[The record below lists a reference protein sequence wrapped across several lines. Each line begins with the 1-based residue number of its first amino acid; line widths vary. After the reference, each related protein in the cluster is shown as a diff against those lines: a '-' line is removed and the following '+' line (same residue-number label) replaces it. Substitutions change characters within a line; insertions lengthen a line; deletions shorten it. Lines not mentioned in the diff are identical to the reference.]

1 MTTICVCAPS
11 VRLYSCMDY
20 NFVKQLFEYYYGE
33 GCVEFIDFCP
43 KMRHGTMMHTLFVH
57 MDCKYTPAAM
67 SMREHL
73 NKGNYI
79 LLNGVFDDVENGVK
93 VVKKH
98 VWKCVKSRINAKKQL
113 AYAKARAWS
122 KQLCEEQRIREEN
135 RSIEEILLLLPAPR
149 NLEKLEELLS
159 GTAKYADLCKSALTE
174 AIALAKAKAAPSDN
188 PWEYDLANSTKR
200 VVLENRMEWFMLNHK
215 SLQKTLDTAAEQVKY
230 IKYLQETI
238 TSQAKE

>member
-1 MTTICVCAPS
+1 MTTICVCVPS

-43 KMRHGTMMHTLFVH
+43 KMRHGMKMHTLFIH
-57 MDCKYTPAAM
+57 LDCKYTTAAM

-122 KQLCEEQRIREEN
+122 NQLCEEQRICEEK
-135 RSIEEILLLLPAPR
+135 RGIEEIVLLLPAPR

-159 GTAKYADLCKSALTE
+159 GTAKYAELCKGALTE

-200 VVLENRMEWFMLNHK
+200 VVLENRMEWFMINHK

-230 IKYLQETI
+230 IKYLQESI